1 MKARKKDLSRNMKLK
16 KYLLCLCTFAL
27 SFPAFSGETF
37 ESYPLIDNLSISDTA
52 FKQYCDDVLF
62 ARRALARGVLNE
74 ELPIQFYRYRV
85 KKDDSIIRIAARCSI
100 PYDGIITVNRIMSI
114 KDDLTGSYILLPTVP
129 ALYLPETPENPIEKL
144 ISAALEKEVL
154 PTIEIYVS
162 SKGQKRKVFC
172 IPNGTFDGTT
182 RAYLLHP
189 LYRFPLES
197 GILTSSFGKRAS
209 PFTGKPSYH
218 PGIDLAA
225 PTGSPVFACTSGVIK
240 EINYSHVYGNYIILL
255 HQDGKE
261 SLYGHLSKVLV
272 NLHDKIKSGKII
284 GEVGST
290 GLSTGPHLH
299 FEIRV
304 KGVPQDP
311 QTFIEKR
318 K

>member
-1 MKARKKDLSRNMKLK
+1 MDFR
-16 KYLLCLCTFAL
+16 KYLLCFYIFVL
-27 SFPAFSGETF
+27 SSLAFSSETF
-37 ESYPLIDNLSISDTA
+37 EAYPLINNLSISDTS

-74 ELPIQFYRYRV
+74 ELPIQFYRYKV

-100 PYDGIITVNRIMSI
+100 PYDGIITVNRIVSI
-114 KDDLTGSYILLPTVP
+114 KDDLTDAYILLPTVP
-129 ALYLPETPENPIEKL
+129 ALYLPEEPENPVEKL
-144 ISAALEKEVL
+144 IMAALEKEVL
-154 PTIEIYVS
+154 PTIEIYVIL
-162 SKGQKRKVFC
+162 KTGKRKMFC
-172 IPNGTFDGTT
+172 IPNGMFDGTT

-197 GILTSSFGKRAS
+197 GILTSSFGKRPS

-225 PTGSPVFACTSGVIK
+225 PTGSPVFACASGVIK
-240 EINYSHVYGNYIILL
+240 EVNYSRIYGNYIILL

>member
-1 MKARKKDLSRNMKLK
+1 MKIKTTNDMKLK
-16 KYLLCLCTFAL
+16 RIVFCFYACAVYL
-27 SFPAFSGETF
+27 AFSNETF
-37 ESYPLIDNLSISDTA
+37 ETYPLIENLNISNTA
-52 FKQYCDDVLF
+52 FKQYCEDVLF
-62 ARRALARGVLNE
+62 SRQALARGILNE
-74 ELPIQFYRYRV
+74 ELPIKFYRYKV

-100 PYDGIITVNRIMSI
+100 PYDGIITVNRIQSI

-129 ALYLPETPENPIEKL
+129 ALYLPEQAENPIERL
-144 ISAALEKEVL
+144 VIAACDKEVL
-154 PTIEIYVS
+154 PTIEIYIVF
-162 SKGQKRKVFC
+162 KAGKRKMFC
-172 IPNGTFDGTT
+172 IPNGTLDGTT

-197 GILTSSFGKRAS
+197 GVLTSSFGKRPS

-225 PTGSPVFACTSGVIK
+225 PTGSLVFACTSGVIK
-240 EINYSHVYGNYIILL
+240 EIGYSRIYGNYIILL

-261 SLYGHLSKVLV
+261 SLYGHLSKTLI
-272 NLHDKIKSGKII
+272 NLHDKIKSGKVI

-304 KGVPQDP
+304 KGIPQDP

>member
-1 MKARKKDLSRNMKLK
+1 MKLK
-16 KYLLCLCTFAL
+16 RIVFCFYACVVYL
-27 SFPAFSGETF
+27 AFSNETF
-37 ESYPLIDNLSISDTA
+37 ETYPLIENLNISNTA
-52 FKQYCDDVLF
+52 FKQYCEDVLF
-62 ARRALARGVLNE
+62 SRQALARGILNE
-74 ELPIQFYRYRV
+74 ELPIKFYRYKV

-100 PYDGIITVNRIMSI
+100 PYDGIITVNRIQSI

-129 ALYLPETPENPIEKL
+129 ALYLPEQAENPIERL
-144 ISAALEKEVL
+144 VIAACDKEVL
-154 PTIEIYVS
+154 PTIEIYIVF
-162 SKGQKRKVFC
+162 KAGKRKMFC
-172 IPNGTFDGTT
+172 IPNGTLDGTT

-197 GILTSSFGKRAS
+197 GVLTSSFGKRPS

-240 EINYSHVYGNYIILL
+240 EIGYSRIYGNYIILL

-261 SLYGHLSKVLV
+261 SLYGHLSKTLI

-304 KGVPQDP
+304 KGIPQDP

>member
-1 MKARKKDLSRNMKLK
+1 MERELEKIRRSMNFRKQLF
-16 KYLLCLCTFAL
+16 CLYACIL
-27 SFPAFSGETF
+27 PLVAFSNESFET
-37 ESYPLIDNLSISDTA
+37 YPLIHDLNISDTS

-62 ARRALARGVLNE
+62 SRRALARGVMNE
-74 ELPIQFYRYRV
+74 ELPIQFYRYKV
-85 KKDDSIIRIAARCSI
+85 KKNDSIIRIAARCSI
-100 PYDGIITVNRIMSI
+100 PYDGIITVNRIQSI
-114 KDDLTGSYILLPTVP
+114 KDDLSDTYILLPTVP
-129 ALYLPETPENPIEKL
+129 ALYLPEEAKNPIEKL
-144 ISAALEKEVL
+144 IVAAIEKEVL
-154 PTIEIYVS
+154 PTIEIYIVS
-162 SKGQKRKVFC
+162 KNGKRKVFC
-172 IPNGTFDGTT
+172 IPNAMFDGTT

-225 PTGSPVFACTSGVIK
+225 PTGSPVFACTSGTIK
-240 EINYSHVYGNYIILL
+240 EIGFSRIYGNYIILL

-261 SLYGHLSKVLV
+261 SLYGHLSKVLIS
-272 NLHDKIKSGKII
+272 LHDKIKSGKII

>member
-1 MKARKKDLSRNMKLK
+1 MKSNIKKSLF
-16 KYLLCLCTFAL
+16 YFYAVIFPLL
-27 SFPAFSGETF
+27 AFSNENFET
-37 ESYPLIDNLSISDTA
+37 YPLIKDLNISDNA
-52 FKQYCDDVLF
+52 FKQYCDDVLL
-62 ARRALARGVLNE
+62 ARRTLARGILNE
-74 ELPIQFYRYRV
+74 ELPIQFYRYKV

-100 PYDGIITVNRIMSI
+100 PYDGIITINRIQSI
-114 KDDLTGSYILLPTVP
+114 KDDLTDSYILLPTVP
-129 ALYLPETPENPIEKL
+129 ALYLPEQAGNPIENL
-144 ISAALEKEVL
+144 IVAAMEKEIL
-154 PTIEIYVS
+154 PMIDIYII
-162 SKGQKRKVFC
+162 SKNEKRKVFC
-172 IPNGTFDGTT
+172 IPNATFDGTT

-240 EINYSHVYGNYIILL
+240 EVSYSRIYGNYIILL

>member
-1 MKARKKDLSRNMKLK
+1 MKLEIK
-16 KYLLCLCTFAL
+16 RAL
-27 SFPAFSGETF
+27 FYFYAVVLPLFAFSSETF
-37 ESYPLIDNLSISDTA
+37 ESYPLIHNLTISDNA
-52 FKQYCDDVLF
+52 FKQYCDDVLLS
-62 ARRALARGVLNE
+62 RRALARGVVNE
-74 ELPIQFYRYRV
+74 ELPIQFYRYKV
-85 KKDDSIIRIAARCSI
+85 KKDDSVIRIAARCSI
-100 PYDGIITVNRIMSI
+100 PYDGIITINRISSI
-114 KDDLTGSYILLPTVP
+114 KDDLTGFYILLPTVP
-129 ALYLPETPENPIEKL
+129 ALYLPEEAENPIEKL
-144 ISAALEKEVL
+144 IVAALEKEVL
-154 PTIEIYVS
+154 PMIEIYIAT
-162 SKGQKRKVFC
+162 KGGKRKVFC
-172 IPNGTFDGTT
+172 IPNATFDGTT

-197 GILTSSFGKRAS
+197 GILTSSFGKRPS

-240 EINYSHVYGNYIILL
+240 EISYNRIYGNYIVLL

-272 NLHDKIKSGKII
+272 NLNDKIKSGKII

>member
-1 MKARKKDLSRNMKLK
+1 M
-16 KYLLCLCTFAL
+16 
-27 SFPAFSGETF
+27 
-37 ESYPLIDNLSISDTA
+37 
-52 FKQYCDDVLF
+52 
-62 ARRALARGVLNE
+62 
-74 ELPIQFYRYRV
+74 
-85 KKDDSIIRIAARCSI
+85 
-100 PYDGIITVNRIMSI
+100 
-114 KDDLTGSYILLPTVP
+114 PTVP
-129 ALYLPETPENPIEKL
+129 ALYLPEQAENPIEQL
-144 ISAALEKEVL
+144 IIAACEKEVL
-154 PTIEIYVS
+154 PTIEIYIL
-162 SKGQKRKVFC
+162 SKNEKRKVFC
-172 IPNGTFDGTT
+172 IPNGMFDGTT

-240 EINYSHVYGNYIILL
+240 EVNYSRVYGNYIILL

-272 NLHDKIKSGKII
+272 NLHDKVKSGRII

-304 KGVPQDP
+304 KGVPHDP

>member
-1 MKARKKDLSRNMKLK
+1 MNLK
-16 KYLLCLCTFAL
+16 KHLFFFYICVLHLL
-27 SFPAFSGETF
+27 AFSSESF
-37 ESYPLIDNLSISDTA
+37 ESYPLINNLDISDTA

-62 ARRALARGVLNE
+62 SRRALARGVLNE
-74 ELPIQFYRYRV
+74 ELPIQFYRYKV

-100 PYDGIITVNRIMSI
+100 PYDGIITINRIGSI
-114 KDDLTGSYILLPTVP
+114 KDDLTNLYILLPTVP
-129 ALYLPETPENPIEKL
+129 ALYLPEEAKNPIEKL
-144 ISAALEKEVL
+144 IVAAIEKEVL
-154 PTIEIYVS
+154 PMIEIYIVS
-162 SKGQKRKVFC
+162 SNNKEKFFC
-172 IPNGTFDGTT
+172 IPNGTLDGTT

-197 GILTSSFGKRAS
+197 GILTSSFGKRPS

-225 PTGSPVFACTSGVIK
+225 PTGSPVFACTSGIIK
-240 EINYSHVYGNYIILL
+240 EISFNRIYGNYIILL

-272 NLHDKIKSGKII
+272 NLHDKIKSGRII

-304 KGVPQDP
+304 KGMPQDP
-311 QTFIEKR
+311 QIFIEKR

>member
-1 MKARKKDLSRNMKLK
+1 MERKLK
-16 KYLLCLCTFAL
+16 KNRESMKFKKKLFCFYACLLPFLV
-27 SFPAFSGETF
+27 FSNESF
-37 ESYPLIDNLSISDTA
+37 ESYPLINDLNISDTA
-52 FKQYCDDVLF
+52 FKQYCDDVLLS
-62 ARRALARGVLNE
+62 RRALARGVLNE
-74 ELPIQFYRYRV
+74 ELPIQFYRYKV
-85 KKDDSIIRIAARCSI
+85 KKNDSIIRIAARCSI
-100 PYDGIITVNRIMSI
+100 PYDGIITVNRIISL

-129 ALYLPETPENPIEKL
+129 ALYLPEEAQNPIEKL
-144 ISAALEKEVL
+144 ILAAIEKEVL
-154 PTIEIYVS
+154 PTIEIYITS
-162 SKGQKRKVFC
+162 NNNKRKVFC
-172 IPNGTFDGTT
+172 IPNGMFDGTT

-197 GILTSSFGKRAS
+197 GILTSSFGKRPS

-240 EINYSHVYGNYIILL
+240 EISYSRIYGNYIILL

-261 SLYGHLSKVLV
+261 SLYGHLSKVLI